1 MYPQHKQ
8 DPEKKSRRMKS
19 VHYLPAQVSLQN
31 ICSCTIE
38 FYDINILK
46 IALIS
51 LLQEY
56 LQCQTDA
63 ITERAQEKK

>member
-1 MYPQHKQ
+1 
-8 DPEKKSRRMKS
+8 MKS